1 MISIAVIPIDNR
13 PVCYD
18 LIYDT
23 LSIDKNI
30 NVLFPPIELLG
41 DLKKIAKIDK
51 ILDWL
56 NNIKNIDVIIASL
69 DTIAYGGLISSRRSD
84 DNFFIIKKRI
94 DKFIDIVKK
103 HNAKMYGFSSI
114 MRISN
119 NNVNEEEKDYWDK
132 YGKIIFRY
140 SNIVHKLSIQNS
152 ENLKFE
158 LKNLREKIPKNIIAD
173 YLKTRNRNFKI
184 NQYYLSLQKNNIFN
198 TLIFSLDDCSEF
210 GLNIIEASKLNEEI
224 KKYDNNNICVKTG
237 ADEIPFTLVSKA
249 YNDLIN
255 KNEKLKIFVKYA
267 NKNSINKISKYEN
280 KPVYASVSEAI
291 KRSGCLIEYSS
302 ESESDIILFINN
314 FTNEQGELVMDIFE
328 PSSNFI
334 IQVEEINKPFFVV
347 DILNANGADYKF
359 VDDNKNIF
367 SNDKFLG
374 YSAWNTTSNS
384 LGQAIA
390 CAIIKYCS
398 KDCADI
404 SVFKKIQ
411 AIRLLDDWIYQS
423 HLRQKLRLDEKNLN
437 NKILYI
443 NMSEFHNIVEKMLN
457 YKLDTVSYSY
467 PWNRFF
473 EIRVGI

>member
-41 DLKKIAKIDK
+41 DLKKIAQIDK

-84 DNFFIIKKRI
+84 DDFYTIKTRI

-103 HNAKMYGFSSI
+103 HNAKMYVFSSI

-119 NNVNEEEKDYWDK
+119 NNVNEEEKDYWNK
-132 YGKIIFRY
+132 YGKLIFRY
-140 SNIVHKLSIQNS
+140 SNIVHQLLIQNG

-173 YLKTRNRNFKI
+173 YFKTRNRNFKI

-224 KKYDNNNICVKTG
+224 KKYEHKNVCIKTG

-249 YNDLIN
+249 YIDILN
-255 KNEKLKIFVKYA
+255 KGKKLKIALIFS
-267 NKNSINKISKYEN
+267 NPSSINKISKYED
-280 KPVYASVSEAI
+280 KSVYDSISQTIEFSNCKVACEDEAQI
-291 KRSGCLIEYSS
+291 L
-302 ESESDIILFINN
+302 LFINN
-314 FTNEQGELVMDIFE
+314 FNNEQGEIVMDIFE

-334 IQVEEINKPFFVV
+334 IKVEKINKPFFVV

-359 VDDNKNIF
+359 VDENKNIF

-384 LGQAIA
+384 AGSAIA
-390 CAIIKYCS
+390 CAAIKYCS
-398 KDCADI
+398 KDCANI

-423 HLRQKLRLDEKNLN
+423 NLRQKLRLDAKNLN
-437 NKILYI
+437 NTILYT
-443 NMSEFHNIVEKMLN
+443 NMSKFHNTVEKMLN
-457 YKLDTVSYSY
+457 YKLDTIHYSY